1 MLMMPVFKTQHM
13 LTMSALLKQ
22 NSKEDTVLEF
32 KGMMG
37 GLYKI
42 TEWIMRLAVIN
53 LLWLACSIPFL
64 FVMLI
69 TLVAPAGSTEST
81 MDMLKQGLI
90 LLAIVAPF
98 TFIPASSAMFSV
110 ARKWVTGDE
119 DVPLLKTFFRSYK
132 QNYTQSMLGGFIFVI
147 LGVILYVNMTF
158 YVTSLTSLSFLVYLF
173 IVLFVFL
180 IAAFFNFL
188 SILAHFHMKLWQI
201 IKNSILLTLGN
212 PIQSIGILVVNA
224 FILYIGYAFG
234 HGFMYVFFS
243 GSLIAYSTFWQFNRN
258 LTKIQTKFEKQ
269 NAEKELSEQDTKEV
283 ESK

>member
-1 MLMMPVFKTQHM
+1 M
-13 LTMSALLKQ
+13 
-22 NSKEDTVLEF
+22 VLEI

-53 LLWLACSIPFL
+53 LLWIACSIPFIFGAL
-64 FVMLI
+64 
-69 TLVAPAGSTEST
+69 TLLLTPTTDPSLDSLVS
-81 MDMLKQGLI
+81 GLI
-90 LLAIVAPF
+90 ILAIIAPF
-98 TFIPASSAMFSV
+98 TIIPASSAMFSV
-110 ARKWVTGDE
+110 ARKWVMGDE

-132 QNYTQSMLGGFIFVI
+132 ANYKQSMLGGFIFVI
-147 LGVILYVNMTF
+147 LAGVLAVNMKF
-158 YVTSLTSLSFLVYLF
+158 YGGSSVKSLGFLVYLF

-224 FILYIGYAFG
+224 FIIYIGYAFL
-234 HGFMYVFFS
+234 HGFLYVFFTS
-243 GSLIAYSTFWQFNRN
+243 SLIAYTTFWQFNRN
-258 LTKIQTKFEKQ
+258 LQKIQTKFDKQ
-269 NAEKELSEQDTKEV
+269 NAEKELSEQEPKGNGTK
-283 ESK
+283 

>member
-1 MLMMPVFKTQHM
+1 M
-13 LTMSALLKQ
+13 
-22 NSKEDTVLEF
+22 EF

-53 LLWLACSIPFL
+53 LLWIACSIPFVFIAIVVL
-64 FVMLI
+64 LTPAATTDTSMDSLI
-69 TLVAPAGSTEST
+69 W
-81 MDMLKQGLI
+81 GLI
-90 LLAIVAPF
+90 FLAIIAPF
-98 TFIPASSAMFSV
+98 TIIPASSAMFSV

-132 QNYTQSMLGGFIFVI
+132 ENYRQAMIGGFIFVI
-147 LGVILYVNMTF
+147 LAAILTVNMKF
-158 YVTSLTSLSFLVYLF
+158 YSGNTINSLGFLVYLF

-188 SILAHFHMKLWQI
+188 SILAHFHMKIWQI

-224 FILYIGYAFG
+224 FIIFIGYRFG
-234 HGFMYVFFS
+234 KGFMYVFFT

-258 LTKIQTKFEKQ
+258 LQKIQTKFEKQ
-269 NAEKELSEQDTKEV
+269 NAEKELLEQETKGNEI
-283 ESK
+283 K

>member
-1 MLMMPVFKTQHM
+1 
-13 LTMSALLKQ
+13 
-22 NSKEDTVLEF
+22 LEF

-53 LLWLACSIPFL
+53 LLWMACSIPFL
-64 FVMLI
+64 FVMLL
-69 TLVAPAGSTEST
+69 TLVAPQGSTET
-81 MDMLKQGLI
+81 TIEMLKQGLL

-98 TFIPASSAMFSV
+98 TLIPASAAMFSV

-132 QNYTQSMLGGFIFVI
+132 QNYLQSMLGGFIFVI
-147 LGVILYVNMTF
+147 LAVVLFVNMTF
-158 YVTSLTSLSFLVYLF
+158 YGTTLKSFGFLVYLF

-224 FILYIGYAFG
+224 FIIFIGYTVG
-234 HGFMYVFFS
+234 KGFMYVFFS

-258 LTKIQTKFEKQ
+258 LQKIQTKFEKL
-269 NAEKELSEQDTKEV
+269 NAEKELSEQDAKGTEAK
-283 ESK
+283 

>member
-1 MLMMPVFKTQHM
+1 
-13 LTMSALLKQ
+13 
-22 NSKEDTVLEF
+22 
-32 KGMMG
+32 MMG

-53 LLWLACSIPFL
+53 LLWIACSIPFFL
-64 FVMLI
+64 LLLI
-69 TLVAPAGSTEST
+69 TLVTPQVST
-81 MDMLKQGLI
+81 DLNNDVFKQGLI
-90 LLAIVAPF
+90 MLAIIAPF
-98 TFIPASSAMFSV
+98 TLIPASSAMFSV

-132 QNYTQSMLGGFIFVI
+132 QNYLQSMLGGFIFVI
-147 LGVILYVNMTF
+147 LAAILFVNMTF
-158 YVTSLTSLSFLVYLF
+158 YGSTLKSFSFLVYLF

-188 SILAHFHMKLWQI
+188 SILVHFHMKLWQM

-212 PIQSIGILVVNA
+212 PIQSIGILIVNA

-234 HGFMYVFFS
+234 KGFMYVFFS

-269 NAEKELSEQDTKEV
+269 NAEKELSEQNAKGTETK
-283 ESK
+283 

>member
-1 MLMMPVFKTQHM
+1 
-13 LTMSALLKQ
+13 
-22 NSKEDTVLEF
+22 
-32 KGMMG
+32 MMG

-53 LLWLACSIPFL
+53 LLWIACSIPFFL
-64 FVMLI
+64 IMLV
-69 TLVAPAGSTEST
+69 TLVTPQATT
-81 MDMLKQGLI
+81 DLNNDTLKQGLI
-90 LLAIVAPF
+90 LLAIIAPF
-98 TFIPASSAMFSV
+98 TLVPASSAMFSV

-132 QNYTQSMLGGFIFVI
+132 QNYFQAMLGGIIFAI
-147 LGVILYVNMTF
+147 LSAILVVNMTF
-158 YVTSLTSLSFLVYLF
+158 YGSTLKSFGFLVYLF

-188 SILAHFHMKLWQI
+188 SILAHFHMKIWQI

-224 FILYIGYAFG
+224 FILYIGYQFG
-234 HGFMYVFFS
+234 KGFMYVFFS

-258 LTKIQTKFEKQ
+258 LMKIQTKFEKQ
-269 NAEKELSEQDTKEV
+269 NAEKELSEQNAKGTETK
-283 ESK
+283 